1 MTERKKWNELK
12 EILPKEYFVERVERS
27 RKERPEVC
35 LIVVREVV
43 DPVLARSSDPER
55 AELHITRTSYT
66 KEVKEN
72 KTVVEKNL
80 ATEGTSN
87 TKESI
92 EIVRARING
101 EKFTSAERL
110 TGLNLCRLLN
120 KTEEKSWNIIS
131 PKYLYNEIVG
141 GLTDGINPDT
151 VTYGA
156 AGVESGDTFSI
167 KSRVIE
173 GYTYTLEPY
182 NLLNK
187 EQHNAL
193 YETGTMIKVGGE
205 EDSAEEHGRGFYTH
219 VNIEPPAK
227 MVHFIRIES
236 PTKEMFLYV
245 LHNILNTTTYF
256 ARSTRKGSIRNS
268 IAGVIFSQAAIGLS
282 SGELIK
288 EQFNTEVPKNEY
300 SSIEVLRKLKQYV
313 DNHKNNLWK
322 ILWNEQDSPEFKENI
337 APFLEI
343 ANLKEGS
350 GKEILQECLVEL
362 TAQSKESYKKIEK
375 PKVTPKTKS
384 TKQNPETPA

>member
-1 MTERKKWNELK
+1 MTEGKTWRDLK
-12 EILPKEYFVERVERS
+12 EILPKEYFAERVERS

-35 LIVVREVV
+35 LIVIREVV

-55 AELHITRTSYT
+55 AELHITRTSDN
-66 KEVKEN
+66 KEV
-72 KTVVEKNL
+72 
-80 ATEGTSN
+80 
-87 TKESI
+87 
-92 EIVRARING
+92 VRARING

-120 KTEEKSWNIIS
+120 NTEETSWTIIS
-131 PKYLYNEIVG
+131 PKYLYNEIAG
-141 GLTDGINPDT
+141 GLADGINPDT

-173 GYTYTLEPY
+173 GYTSTLEPY

-205 EDSAEEHGRGFYTH
+205 GDTTEEHGRGFYTH
-219 VNIEPPAK
+219 VNIEPPTK
-227 MVHFIRIES
+227 MVHFVRIES

-245 LHNILNTTTYF
+245 LHNLLNTTTYF

-268 IAGVIFSQAAIGLS
+268 IVGVIFSHASIGLS

-288 EQFNTEVPKNEY
+288 EKFNTEVPKNEY
-300 SSIEVLRKLKQYV
+300 STIEVLTKLKQYV
-313 DNHKNNLWK
+313 GNHKNDLWK
-322 ILWNEQDSPEFKENI
+322 ILWDEPINPESEKTEFQKTI
-337 APFLEI
+337 APILDV
-343 ANLKEGS
+343 ALLKDES
-350 GKEILQECLVEL
+350 GKEILRECLVEL
-362 TAQSKESYKKIEK
+362 TTQSKESYVKIEK
-375 PKVTPKTKS
+375 PKEKTPRKDVK
-384 TKQNPETPA
+384 KPNKETPA